1 MTARRTAAIL
11 ARAMSSTMDQATYQG
26 YRAGFE
32 AARDEAARL
41 ADRSGKPALAK
52 TIKSLVPR
60 PDRVGETKQGT

>member
-26 YRAGFE
+26 YRAGFA

-41 ADRSGKPALAK
+41 AERSGKAALAK
-52 TIKSLVPR
+52 TIKALAPR
-60 PDRVGETKQGT
+60 PDKASEVTPD

>member
-1 MTARRTAAIL
+1 MTARRTAAIM

-52 TIKSLVPR
+52 TIRGLSPR
-60 PDRVGETKQGT
+60 PDKAGEGGSQT